1 MSLADR
7 RQIARDRAP
16 ATTSPAG
23 IPSPHEKILDERG
36 IFDA

>member
-7 RQIARDRAP
+7 RSRAIAP

-23 IPSPHEKILDERG
+23 ILSPHEKILDERG